1 MVRNSK
7 ATNAA
12 HERDLSFYLVFFCL
26 ISRHVLLL
34 FLYLRRS
41 LQLIERNPVFSYEV
55 TAKGVIEIGV
65 FSQGIIAIGMISV
78 EGQLGGELGIEIYQI
93 DRSVFCFLFQI
104 SIALWETRKA
114 QLVSRQYL
122 SDQ

>member
-1 MVRNSK
+1 M
-7 ATNAA
+7 
-12 HERDLSFYLVFFCL
+12 
-26 ISRHVLLL
+26 LLL